1 MGSLRGVLCFIV
13 VGVTA
18 SEVRKDRHFERD
30 TDMMLIRE
38 IHENDA
44 EGFLHLCKTLDEET
58 QFMMLE
64 PGERLTTVAEQR
76 ERIKRLLL
84 RDNQIILVAEA
95 SDRLVGYLA
104 ALGGDYKRNRHSA
117 HIVVGILQE
126 FAGQGIGTRL
136 FAELKTWASSRNI
149 HRLELTVMAHNTTAL
164 GLYKKMGFEIEGTKQ
179 DSLWVNGRYVDEYY
193 MAKLL
198 I

>member
-1 MGSLRGVLCFIV
+1 MIS
-13 VGVTA
+13 
-18 SEVRKDRHFERD
+18 
-30 TDMMLIRE
+30 IRE

-44 EGFLHLCKTLDEET
+44 ESFLALCKRLDEET

-64 PGERLTTVAEQR
+64 PGERLTTAAEQR

-84 RDNQIILVAEA
+84 RENQTILVAEA
-95 SDRLVGYLA
+95 GQRLVGYLA
-104 ALGGDYKRNRHSA
+104 ALGGEYRRNRHTA
-117 HIVVGILQE
+117 HIVIGILQD

-136 FAELKTWASSRNI
+136 FAEIEGWAQKRGI

-164 GLYKKMGFEIEGTKQ
+164 GLYKKAGFEIEGVRK
-179 DSLWVNGRYVDEYY
+179 DSLFVNDRYVDEYY

-198 I
+198 S